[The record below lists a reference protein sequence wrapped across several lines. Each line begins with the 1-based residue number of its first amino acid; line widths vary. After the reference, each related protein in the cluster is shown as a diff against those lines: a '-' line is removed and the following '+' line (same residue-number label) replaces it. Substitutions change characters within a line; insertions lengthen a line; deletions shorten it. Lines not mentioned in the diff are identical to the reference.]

1 MRNSIWV
8 LELLVI
14 WQLPTGTV
22 PCKNIRFRDRS
33 LFIEGGGGKN
43 KEGAIC
49 INKLLEGGTIKFF
62 QENEWGG
69 VAIKFEGICLIS
81 MVSIWL

>member
-22 PCKNIRFRDRS
+22 PCKNIRFS
-33 LFIEGGGGKN
+33 QIYLPFSPCIFVNHYSNEMGGGGLLPRP
-43 KEGAIC
+43 GAWFKRAQPSRSVC
-49 INKLLEGGTIKFF
+49 VCVGG
-62 QENEWGG
+62 GG
-69 VAIKFEGICLIS
+69 GGQRGT
-81 MVSIWL
+81 